1 MKDNIHP
8 NYRFV
13 VVQDTSCDYKFL
25 TKSTANTKDT
35 IIWEDGKEYP
45 LLKVEISSQSH
56 NFYTGEKN
64 NFSNVSRVEKFRQK
78 YSKNK
83 K

>member
-1 MKDNIHP
+1 MKENIHP

-13 VVQDTSCDYKFL
+13 VIQDTSCDYKFL

-45 LLKVEISSQSH
+45 LIEVETSSQSH
-56 NFYTGEKN
+56 NFYTKKN
-64 NFSNVSRVEKFRQK
+64 NDFSNISRVEKFRKK
-78 YSKNK
+78 YNIK